1 MTRRRQW
8 ELITIITGARWPDV
22 KPRSSLDAVVIVTP
36 ATFNYIAR
44 HVTRGVAITSHVTSR
59 RAWLRPGGPARS
71 TTSQTAVHITA
82 ANSRTSCDLDLDLVL
97 DLDLAASCTSQ
108 DLELGV
114 DAADSREQCPARSA
128 LLVRP

>member
-1 MTRRRQW
+1 MVMMMLMMTRRRQW

-59 RAWLRPGGPARS
+59 GAWLLRRTTRQDGRGHYVTRHVTPGVVTTGWTS
-71 TTSQTAVHITA
+71 TFNYIT
-82 ANSRTSCDLDLDLVL
+82 NCCPHYSR
-97 DLDLAASCTSQ
+97 Q
-108 DLELGV
+108 
-114 DAADSREQCPARSA
+114 
-128 LLVRP
+128 